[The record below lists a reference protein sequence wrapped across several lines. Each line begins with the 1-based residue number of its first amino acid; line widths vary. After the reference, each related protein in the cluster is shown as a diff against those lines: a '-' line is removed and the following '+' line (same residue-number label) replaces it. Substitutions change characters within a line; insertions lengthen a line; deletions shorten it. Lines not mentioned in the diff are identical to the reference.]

1 MFRTIADS
9 LERDALV
16 ARLRRLTP
24 ASTRRWGTLTPHEM
38 LCHLGDGMA
47 MVLGD
52 RPRPSPIAPRGRAP
66 IKALFLWSPVRWPHG
81 IPTSPRHDPRRDGSR
96 PADFARDADRTI
108 DGLLRL
114 GNTTGGLE
122 PAHGIFGPMS
132 PRDWHRFA
140 WKHTDYHLRQFG
152 L

>member
-1 MFRTIADS
+1 
-9 LERDALV
+9 
-16 ARLRRLTP
+16 
-24 ASTRRWGTLTPHEM
+24 M
-38 LCHLGDGMA
+38 LCHLGDSTA

-96 PADFARDADRTI
+96 PADFARDADRVI
-108 DGLLRL
+108 EGLVPLSECR
-114 GNTTGGLE
+114 
-122 PAHGIFGPMS
+122 PAASIMHTAYFGPMS